1 MAPSNMCN
9 GSFWISDHAES
20 IVPQPLETARSMADE
35 LTQQILQTEYCIVMD
50 SGLSYPMYDDWI
62 MHNFDEYRDNF
73 IYNHDID
80 DIQKDRL
87 YKIIGHAPHGNYDRE
102 LYLIQDMDTEQVF
115 IIEEEGIEK
124 CNDVL
129 VSTKNI
135 DTIMVDCNIQR
146 SVYENMLKGE
156 ERNMNNKI
164 VDLYYERKKKE
175 LSNRYEEIVE
185 TEYEALDV
193 VKEYNEIINTFNTS
207 LAELANRYNSE
218 EVRVLLK
225 TGYKNTY
232 EYELS
237 FDLKDHIASQ
247 HRDEYEAELKKL
259 ELLIEEVRAMLAFSD
274 NEEYRLNVLKQY
286 DIVDKKG
293 KLNT

>member
-1 MAPSNMCN
+1 MM
-9 GSFWISDHAES
+9 
-20 IVPQPLETARSMADE
+20 
-35 LTQQILQTEYCIVMD
+35 
-50 SGLSYPMYDDWI
+50 
-62 MHNFDEYRDNF
+62 
-73 IYNHDID
+73 
-80 DIQKDRL
+80 
-87 YKIIGHAPHGNYDRE
+87 
-102 LYLIQDMDTEQVF
+102 
-115 IIEEEGIEK
+115 
-124 CNDVL
+124 
-129 VSTKNI
+129 
-135 DTIMVDCNIQR
+135 R

-175 LSNRYEEIVE
+175 LSNRYEEIVK

-237 FDLKDHIASQ
+237 FDLKDYIASQ

-259 ELLIEEVRAMLAFSD
+259 ELLVEEVRAMLAFSD

-293 KLNT
+293 KLNA

>member
-1 MAPSNMCN
+1 MAPGNMYN
-9 GSFWISDHAES
+9 GSFWISNSTES
-20 IVPQPLETARSMADE
+20 ITPQPLETARSMVDE
-35 LTQQILQTEYCIVMD
+35 LTQRLLQTEYCVVVD
-50 SGLSYPMYDDWI
+50 EWLAYSSYDDWI
-62 MHNFDEYRDNF
+62 DNHFPVYREHF
-73 IYNHDID
+73 ITEHDID
-80 DIQKDRL
+80 DIVANRL
-87 YKIIGHAPHGNYDRE
+87 YKIIGHAPHDDYPKIE

-115 IIEEEGIEK
+115 IIEEEGIK
-124 CNDVL
+124 KTTDV
-129 VSTKNI
+129 TAIKNTN
-135 DTIMVDCNIQR
+135 TIYCDDSLDATRYTYNIR
-146 SVYENMLKGE
+146 GE

-207 LAELANRYNSE
+207 LAELANKYNSE

-237 FDLKDHIASQ
+237 FDLKDHIAGQ

-293 KLNT
+293 KLNA

>member
-1 MAPSNMCN
+1 MM
-9 GSFWISDHAES
+9 
-20 IVPQPLETARSMADE
+20 
-35 LTQQILQTEYCIVMD
+35 EYCIVTNR
-50 SGLSYPMYDDWI
+50 GFCYTTYDKWI
-62 MHNFDEYRDNF
+62 RKNFGWYMTYFE
-73 IYNHDID
+73 YNHSID
-80 DIQKDRL
+80 DIKSNRL
-87 YKIIGHAPHGNYDRE
+87 YKIIGHAPHDSYDQE
-102 LYLIQDMDTEQVF
+102 LYLIQDTDTKQVF
-115 IIEEEGIEK
+115 IIEKEGI
-124 CNDVL
+124 VITTT
-129 VSTKNI
+129 VSVKNTNTLYC
-135 DTIMVDCNIQR
+135 DDNVDAVRYTYGIR
-146 SVYENMLKGE
+146 GG

-164 VDLYYERKKKE
+164 VDLYYNRKKEE

-207 LAELANRYNSE
+207 LAELANKYNSE

-247 HRDEYEAELKKL
+247 HRGEYEAELKKL
-259 ELLIEEVRAMLAFSD
+259 ELLVEEVRAMLAFSD

-293 KLNT
+293 KLNA

>member
-1 MAPSNMCN
+1 MMSGN
-9 GSFWISDHAES
+9 GWGELFIQDTIIKETK
-20 IVPQPLETARSMADE
+20 PLGVVEE
-35 LTQQILQTEYCIVMD
+35 LTAKILEPKYCVVTD
-50 SGLSYPMYDDWI
+50 SGLSYPAYDDWI

-73 IYNHDID
+73 IYNHDIE

-87 YKIIGHAPHGNYDRE
+87 YRIIGHKPHGDHKQTE

-115 IIEEEGIEK
+115 IIEEDGIEK

-135 DTIMVDCNIQR
+135 DTITVDCNIQR

-164 VDLYYERKKKE
+164 VDLYHERKKKE
-175 LSNRYEEIVE
+175 LSNRYEEIFN

-207 LAELANRYNSE
+207 LTELANKYNSE

-237 FDLKDHIASQ
+237 FDLKDHIVSQ

-259 ELLIEEVRAMLAFSD
+259 DLLVEEVSAMLAFSD

-293 KLNT
+293 KLNA

>member
-1 MAPSNMCN
+1 M
-9 GSFWISDHAES
+9 
-20 IVPQPLETARSMADE
+20 T
-35 LTQQILQTEYCIVMD
+35 TEYCIVTD
-50 SGLSYPMYDDWI
+50 SGLSYSAYVEWIERNFYDYKDC
-62 MHNFDEYRDNF
+62 FVFE
-73 IYNHDID
+73 HDID

-87 YKIIGHAPHGNYDRE
+87 YKIIGHAPHGSYDRE

-129 VSTKNI
+129 VSTTNI
-135 DTIMVDCNIQR
+135 DTITFDCNIPR
-146 SVYENMLKGE
+146 SVYENILKGE

-164 VDLYYERKKKE
+164 VDLYYERKRKE
-175 LSNRYEEIVE
+175 LSNRYEEIVK

-207 LAELANRYNSE
+207 LVELANKYNSE

-225 TGYKNTY
+225 TGYKDTY

-247 HRDEYEAELKKL
+247 HRDEYEAELQKL
-259 ELLIEEVRAMLAFSD
+259 DLLVEEVSAMLAFSD

-293 KLNT
+293 KLNA

>member
-1 MAPSNMCN
+1 MMSGNSWGELFIQDP
-9 GSFWISDHAES
+9 ITKETK
-20 IVPQPLETARSMADE
+20 PLGVVEE
-35 LTQQILQTEYCIVMD
+35 LTAEILEPKYCVVTD
-50 SGLSYPMYDDWI
+50 DGLSYSMYDDWI

-73 IYNHDID
+73 IYDHDIE

-87 YKIIGHAPHGNYDRE
+87 YRIIGHAPHGDHKQTE

-115 IIEEEGIEK
+115 IIEEEGIAK
-124 CNDVL
+124 TTIAISV
-129 VSTKNI
+129 KNTN
-135 DTIMVDCNIQR
+135 TIYCDDSLDATRYTYGIR
-146 SVYENMLKGE
+146 GG

-175 LSNRYEEIVE
+175 LSNRYEEIVK

-207 LAELANRYNSE
+207 LAELANKYNSE

-247 HRDEYEAELKKL
+247 HRDEYEAELNKL
-259 ELLIEEVRAMLAFSD
+259 ELLVEEVRALLAFSD

-293 KLNT
+293 KLNA

>member
-1 MAPSNMCN
+1 MMS
-9 GSFWISDHAES
+9 GSGWGEMFIQDPITKETK
-20 IVPQPLETARSMADE
+20 PLGVVEE
-35 LTQQILQTEYCIVMD
+35 LTAKILEPKYCVVTD
-50 SGLSYPMYDDWI
+50 NGLSYPMYDDWI

-73 IYNHDID
+73 IYNHNID

-87 YKIIGHAPHGNYDRE
+87 YRIIGHAPHNQYKTRE
-102 LYLIQDMDTEQVF
+102 LYLIQDMDNEQVF

-135 DTIMVDCNIQR
+135 DTITVDCNIQR

-175 LSNRYEEIVE
+175 LSNRYEEIVK

-207 LAELANRYNSE
+207 LAELANKYNSE

-247 HRDEYEAELKKL
+247 HRDGYEAELKKL
-259 ELLIEEVRAMLAFSD
+259 ELLVEEVRAMLAFSD

-293 KLNT
+293 KLNA

>member
-1 MAPSNMCN
+1 MM
-9 GSFWISDHAES
+9 
-20 IVPQPLETARSMADE
+20 
-35 LTQQILQTEYCIVMD
+35 EYCVVMD
-50 SGLSYPMYDDWI
+50 SGLCYTTYDEWI
-62 MHNFDEYRDNF
+62 IKNFGWYMTYF
-73 IYNHDID
+73 KYNHSLADI
-80 DIQKDRL
+80 KSDRL
-87 YKIIGHAPHGNYDRE
+87 YKIIGHAPHCDNKQTE
-102 LYLIQDMDTEQVF
+102 LYLIQDIDTKQVF
-115 IIEEEGIEK
+115 IIEKDGI
-124 CNDVL
+124 VITTT
-129 VSTKNI
+129 VSVK
-135 DTIMVDCNIQR
+135 DTNTLYCDDIVDTVRYTYGIR
-146 SVYENMLKGE
+146 GG

-164 VDLYYERKKKE
+164 VDLYYERKKRE
-175 LSNRYEEIVE
+175 LSNRYEEIVK

-259 ELLIEEVRAMLAFSD
+259 ELLVEEVRAMLAFSD
-274 NEEYRLNVLKQY
+274 NEEYRLNILKQY

-293 KLNT
+293 KLNA

>member
-1 MAPSNMCN
+1 MGPNMDF
-9 GSFWISDHAES
+9 GHFWISDGVETK
-20 IVPQPLETARSMADE
+20 PLETARSMVDE
-35 LTQQILQTEYCIVMD
+35 LTQRLLQTEYCVVVD
-50 SGLSYPMYDDWI
+50 EWLAYSSYDDWI
-62 MHNFDEYRDNF
+62 DNHFPVYREHF
-73 IYNHDID
+73 ITEHDID
-80 DIQKDRL
+80 DIVVDRL
-87 YKIIGHAPHGNYDRE
+87 YKIIGHAPHDDYPKIE

-115 IIEEEGIEK
+115 IVEEDGIRK
-124 CNDVL
+124 
-129 VSTKNI
+129 TTTATIKNHTTTLRCDKL
-135 DTIMVDCNIQR
+135 DTTISCDIR
-146 SVYENMLKGE
+146 GG
-156 ERNMNNKI
+156 ERNMNDKI

-175 LSNRYEEIVE
+175 LSNRYEEIVK

-207 LAELANRYNSE
+207 LAELANKYNSE

-247 HRDEYEAELKKL
+247 HRDGYEAELKKL

-293 KLNT
+293 KLNA